1 MKDILLPGGLF
12 YTGLIISGM
21 AATQTS
27 CTVRVQHDN
36 QSPPNIIL
44 ILADDL
50 GYGDLGCY
58 GQDVLKTPYIDQ
70 MAAEGMMF
78 MNHYTG
84 STVCAPSRASLLTG
98 LHTGHVSV
106 RGNSPHQLVGDDE
119 FTIAK
124 ALKDA
129 GYVTGIVGKWG
140 IGHPP
145 PTDDPQRK
153 GFDYAYGFINM
164 WHAHNFFPEFLYE
177 NGKRVELMGNR
188 LFEQNGR
195 NPWHDLPEGTGVAE
209 QKQQYAPFL
218 FREKSLE
225 FIEQNQHSPFFL
237 FVSLNDPHANNE
249 AGHFLGD
256 GMEVPDYGMYAGMDW
271 PDPEKGFAAMIRNID
286 ETVGA
291 INQKLI
297 ECGIEQNTL
306 VIFVSDNGP
315 HAEGH
320 HDPEFFESSG
330 PLRGKKR
337 DMYEGGIRT
346 PFIAKWP
353 YKIKAGSAS
362 DHISAFWDYLPTFC
376 EIAGVEVPVHTDGV
390 SFLPALTGK
399 ENTQH
404 KHEFLYWE
412 FYERGGIQAA
422 RTENWKMLKLH
433 IRTGNPIIEL
443 YDLDKD
449 ISEQNNLAHLYP
461 EIVNKI
467 DSLMIKAHSPLP
479 FISLFDEQ
487 ISADTPF

>member
-1 MKDILLPGGLF
+1 MKVRYLSGSLF
-12 YTGLIISGM
+12 CTGMIISGM
-21 AATQTS
+21 SAIQTS
-27 CTVRVQHDN
+27 CIVRVQPEN
-36 QSPPNIIL
+36 KPTPNIIL

-58 GQDVLKTPYIDQ
+58 GQDVMKTPYIDQ

-98 LHTGHVSV
+98 LHTGNVSV
-106 RGNSPHQLVGDDE
+106 RGNSPPQLIGDE
-119 FTIAK
+119 EYTIAK
-124 ALKDA
+124 ALKEA
-129 GYVTGIVGKWG
+129 GYVTGIIGKWG

-153 GFDYAYGFINM
+153 GFDYSYGFINM

-177 NGKRVELMGNR
+177 NGERVDIEGNR
-188 LFEQNGR
+188 LFKQNGK
-195 NPWHDLPEGTGVAE
+195 NPWYDKPEGTGVAE

-218 FREKSLE
+218 FRDKSLD
-225 FIEQNQHSPFFL
+225 FIDQNQHSPFFL

-256 GMEVPDYGMYAGMDW
+256 GMEVPGYGIYADMDW
-271 PDPEKGFAAMIRNID
+271 PDPEKGFAAMIQNID

-291 INQKLI
+291 INRKLK
-297 ECGIEQNTL
+297 ECGIEENTL
-306 VIFVSDNGP
+306 VIFISDNGP

-320 HDPEFFESSG
+320 HDPEFFKSSG

-337 DMYEGGIRT
+337 DLYEGGIRT

-353 YKIKAGSAS
+353 EKIKAGSAS

-376 EIAGVEVPVHTDGV
+376 EIAEMKVPVHTDGI
-390 SFLPALTGK
+390 SFLPALTGS
-399 ENTQH
+399 ENKQH
-404 KHEFLYWE
+404 KHEHLYWE

-422 RTENWKMLKLH
+422 LMGNWKMLKLN
-433 IRTGNPIIEL
+433 IRTGDPIIEL
-443 YDLDKD
+443 YDLDYD
-449 ISEQNNLAHLYP
+449 ISEQNNIVHLHP
-461 EIVNKI
+461 EIVSKM
-467 DSLMIKAHSPLP
+467 DSLMMKEHAPLP
-479 FISLFDEQ
+479 YISLFDEQ
-487 ISADTPF
+487 ITADTPF